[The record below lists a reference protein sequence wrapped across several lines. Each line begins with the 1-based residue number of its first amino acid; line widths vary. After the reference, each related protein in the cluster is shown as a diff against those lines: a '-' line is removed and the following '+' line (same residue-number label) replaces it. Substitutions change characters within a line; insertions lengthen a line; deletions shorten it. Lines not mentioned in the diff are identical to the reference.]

1 MWPSGGSCS
10 LHSKGTS
17 PLEPLADPAP
27 VFFADTLP
35 RFLHRS
41 ICNAPPRPPNP
52 SLEPLSHLTPAP
64 PPPAPYFVPS
74 QTPPLY
80 LTTCAPPTPRPCTPP
95 WPCRDPLGG
104 TVRPWGRGRAD
115 QLESKPPPPPPP
127 PCPPAEP
134 PRTSSF
140 VTMFF
145 NPVKQ
150 TVQLEPGPPA
160 SIFADV

>member
-1 MWPSGGSCS
+1 MALWRI
-10 LHSKGTS
+10 LQ

-27 VFFADTLP
+27 VSFADILP
-35 RFLHRS
+35 RSLHPS
-41 ICNAPPRPPNP
+41 ICTAPPRPLDS
-52 SLEPLSHLTPAP
+52 SLEPISHLIPAP
-64 PPPAPYFVPS
+64 HHLHPIFVPS

-80 LTTCAPPTPRPCTPP
+80 LTTCAPPTFRPSTPP

-104 TVRPWGRGRAD
+104 TARPWGRGRAD

-150 TVQLEPGPPA
+150 TVQLEPEPPA